1 MLFLQKV
8 SGEYFKNIKYIYA
21 ISCVSA
27 IILNRL
33 ELKIK
38 FYDKRKI
45 YTIEQL
51 SDITSVVKNFQF
63 FVQEKWKIAID
74 RPGSGNTKNIGSVN
88 NIDDLINGKGVF
100 SELGED
106 IFDDY
111 WMYYLTTDMAMRAEL
126 PSPYY
131 KNIDEYKR
139 FKHIDV

>member
-1 MLFLQKV
+1 MQKV

-126 PSPYY
+126 PNPYY
-131 KNIDEYKR
+131 KNIVEYKR